1 MSNLLNA
8 TSPIWLAPM
17 AGISDK
23 AFRHICI
30 DYGAGM
36 TYSEMVS
43 AAGLMHASKKTWH
56 YIEPADNEKSFIVQ
70 LFGHDAHIMLNAALE
85 VQKRLGKRL
94 AGIDI
99 NMGCP
104 VRKVVN
110 KGEGSALM
118 KTPELAS
125 LLVQTLVQALDVP
138 VSVKMRSGW
147 TKEEETAVEFGLA
160 MQEAGAAFVA
170 VHGRSARQFYKGS
183 ANWETIAKVASAL
196 DIAVIGSGDVFSFAD
211 AQNMLKQTGC
221 AAVMAARGARGNPWI
236 FSDVP
241 PSANDKPHA
250 ANNGEHHAPNV
261 DKPPTSNNT
270 SSPAATNPDEPPTSS
285 NLPSNEERI
294 DCALHYLDLYC
305 YYYGEDYLTP
315 MRAKLA
321 PFIHGMPQ
329 AASARRLLSTAKT
342 RQDFEATLNFLR

>member
-1 MSNLLNA
+1 MTNRLKQLPFNA
-8 TSPIWLAPM
+8 ASPIWLAPM
-17 AGISDK
+17 AGITDK

-43 AAGLMHASKKTWH
+43 AAGLMHNSVKTWH
-56 YIEPADNEKSFIVQ
+56 YIEPADNEKSFVVQ
-70 LFGHDAHIMLNAALE
+70 LFGHDKDVMLSAALE
-85 VQKRLGKRL
+85 VQKRLSARL

-104 VRKVVN
+104 VRKVVS

-125 LLVQTLVQALDVP
+125 LLVKTLVQAFDVP
-138 VSVKMRSGW
+138 VSVKIRSGW

-160 MQEAGAAFVA
+160 MQEAGCAFVA
-170 VHGRSARQFYKGS
+170 VHGRSARQFYKGC
-183 ANWETIAKVASAL
+183 ANWDIIAKVANAL
-196 DIAVIGSGDVFSFAD
+196 DIPVVGSGDIFSFTD

-236 FSDVP
+236 FDQ
-241 PSANDKPHA
+241 DL
-250 ANNGEHHAPNV
+250 GEHHSA
-261 DKPPTSNNT
+261 SNK
-270 SSPAATNPDEPPTSS
+270 
-285 NLPSNEERI
+285 ERI
-294 DCALHYLDLYC
+294 ECARHYLDLYC

-329 AASARRLLSTAKT
+329 AASARRLLSSAKT
-342 RQDFEATLNFLR
+342 RQDFEATLDFLE

>member
-1 MSNLLNA
+1 MTNKLKQLPLNA

-17 AGISDK
+17 AGITDK

-43 AAGLMHASKKTWH
+43 AAGLMHNSVKTWH
-56 YIEPADNEKSFIVQ
+56 YIEPADNEKSFVVQ
-70 LFGHDAHIMLNAALE
+70 LFGHDKDVMLSAALE
-85 VQKRLGKRL
+85 VQKRLGARL
-94 AGIDI
+94 VGIDI

-104 VRKVVN
+104 VRKVVS

-125 LLVQTLVQALDVP
+125 LLVKTLVQALDVP
-138 VSVKMRSGW
+138 VSVKIRSGW

-160 MQEAGAAFVA
+160 MQEAGCAFVA
-170 VHGRSARQFYKGS
+170 VHGRSARQFYKGC
-183 ANWETIAKVASAL
+183 ANWDIIAKVANAL
-196 DIAVIGSGDVFSFAD
+196 DIPVVGSGDIFSFAD
-211 AQNMLKQTGC
+211 AQNMLEQTGC

-236 FSDVP
+236 FNQSLD
-241 PSANDKPHA
+241 
-250 ANNGEHHAPNV
+250 EHHSACDV
-261 DKPPTSNNT
+261 VSNN
-270 SSPAATNPDEPPTSS
+270 DELARAHTHPHHLNDLNTKLSS
-285 NLPSNEERI
+285 NKERI
-294 DCALHYLDLYC
+294 ECARHYLDLYC

-329 AASARRLLSTAKT
+329 AASARRLLSSAKT
-342 RQDFEATLNFLR
+342 RQDFEATLDFLE